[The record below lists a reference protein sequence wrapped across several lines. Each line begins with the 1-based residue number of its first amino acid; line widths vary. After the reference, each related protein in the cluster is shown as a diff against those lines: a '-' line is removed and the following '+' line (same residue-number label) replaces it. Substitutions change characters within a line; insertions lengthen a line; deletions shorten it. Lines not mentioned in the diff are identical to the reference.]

1 MLICLPGLKSK
12 ANITNLLFYSTR
24 QPYKGHPSIPLLP
37 YCIFYK
43 CTGQICGSHPQKD
56 QGGVIALSPVT
67 PVAQCHCAGALQ
79 LAQEGKTHLSSLAGC
94 PLSPVLRSY

>member
-1 MLICLPGLKSK
+1 MPPWPEKQSKHNQLIVLLYK
-12 ANITNLLFYSTR
+12 AALQRSPLHPITAILHFLQVYR
-24 QPYKGHPSIPLLP
+24 
-37 YCIFYK
+37 
-43 CTGQICGSHPQKD
+43 QICGSHPQKD

>member
-43 CTGQICGSHPQKD
+43 CTDRSVAHTPRRIRVVSLLSALLLQWHNVTVLVLCSLHRKVKPICH
-56 QGGVIALSPVT
+56 
-67 PVAQCHCAGALQ
+67 H
-79 LAQEGKTHLSSLAGC
+79 
-94 PLSPVLRSY
+94 